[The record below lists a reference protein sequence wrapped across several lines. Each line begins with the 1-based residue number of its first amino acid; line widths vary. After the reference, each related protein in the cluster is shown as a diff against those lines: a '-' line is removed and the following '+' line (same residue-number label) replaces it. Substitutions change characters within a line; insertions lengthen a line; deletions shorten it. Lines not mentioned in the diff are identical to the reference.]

1 MDHTA
6 RAAPW
11 RPEVDQHRLLGV
23 EHLGLERS
31 IGHVGELPS
40 HFFSPDRWLIENALA
55 GFPLPLLYKI

>member
-1 MDHTA
+1 MDHAA
-6 RAAPW
+6 RPAPW

-31 IGHVGELPS
+31 ISHVGELPS

-55 GFPLPLLYKI
+55 SFPTPLLYKI